1 VHDVA
6 ESVDALKVWQAART
20 GALIHHW

>member
-6 ESVDALKVWQAART
+6 ESVDALKVWWAART